1 MSQIRKIK
9 RHRSKQ
15 QQAPEKAKKAMLWM
29 VVIAVTLVIIVAY
42 LGFRNISTAPTP
54 DILPEAERET
64 SSESF
69 QGADLEL
76 ASSSGERVT
85 PAELLAAGD
94 SGSIFVFFLG
104 AG

>member
-15 QQAPEKAKKAMLWM
+15 QKAPEKAKKAMLWM
-29 VVIAVTLVIIVAY
+29 VVIAVTLVIVVAY

-54 DILPEAERET
+54 DVLPEAESET
-64 SSESF
+64 SSDSF

-76 ASSSGERVT
+76 ASSTGEMVT
-85 PAELLAAGD
+85 PAELLAADD